1 MALIGGVIIVIFSL
15 LAIIGSPFVAYSS
28 PVAGIGVLT
37 GGIVALI
44 IGIICVIGA
53 KFVSHLA
60 WGIIL
65 LVLGIIALGISNLGG
80 ILVIIGALLGL
91 LSRV

>member
-1 MALIGGVIIVIFSL
+1 L
-15 LAIIGSPFVAYSS
+15 LALIGSPFIVYSS

-53 KFVSHLA
+53 KYVSQLA